1 MTNND
6 ILRNLRYT
14 FDLNDDQMIKI
25 FGQVGFDATRAMVS
39 NWLKK
44 EDEELHEE
52 IVDIELA
59 TFLNGF
65 IIAKRGKR
73 EGPQPVA
80 ESILTNNLILRK
92 LKIALNLDSAQILQ
106 LIENTG
112 FRLGKH
118 ELSAFFRKPGQRQ
131 YRQCKDQIIRKFLYG
146 LKMKY
151 RPAAPEEN

>member
-14 FDLNDDQMIKI
+14 FDLSDEQMIKI
-25 FGQVGFDATRAMVS
+25 FGHVGFDATRAMVS

-44 EDEELHEE
+44 EEDEQHEE

-65 IIAKRGKR
+65 IIDKRGKR

-92 LKIALNLDSAQILQ
+92 LKIALNLDSDNMLE

-131 YRQCKDQIIRKFLYG
+131 YRQCKDQVLRKFLYG
-146 LKMKY
+146 LKLKH
-151 RPAAPEEN
+151 RPSSEVT